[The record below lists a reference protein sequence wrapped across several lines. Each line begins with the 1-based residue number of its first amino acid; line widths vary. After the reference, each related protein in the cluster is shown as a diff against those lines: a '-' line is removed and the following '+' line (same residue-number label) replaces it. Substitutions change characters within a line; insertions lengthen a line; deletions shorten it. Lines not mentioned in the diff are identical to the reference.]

1 LASAKVPSGVI
12 DVDPVP
18 IFGAGFFY
26 DASPLAPQGCL
37 WQEGK
42 SENKVAKPALLIEGC
57 VKQGLMA
64 LIKTSN
70 PYQRPGEHTP
80 DF

>member
-26 DASPLAPQGCL
+26 DVPFEEEVL
-37 WQEGK
+37 
-42 SENKVAKPALLIEGC
+42 
-57 VKQGLMA
+57 
-64 LIKTSN
+64 
-70 PYQRPGEHTP
+70 
-80 DF
+80 